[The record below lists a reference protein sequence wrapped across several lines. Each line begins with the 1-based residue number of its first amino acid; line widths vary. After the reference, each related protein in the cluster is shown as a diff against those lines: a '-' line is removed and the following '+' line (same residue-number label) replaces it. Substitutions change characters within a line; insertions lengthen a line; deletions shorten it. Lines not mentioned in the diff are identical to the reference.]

1 MRLMWYW
8 HFILVCEV
16 HNSNSFLI
24 TLIQVAE
31 QILNNKQLEFYKW
44 DGDLSQL
51 LQNVREKL
59 NKVAEVISCY
69 PQYCIFLF
77 YFKILLLFTPKLLW
91 NLSSKPEILIQLV
104 CLFVIFFQNNFVNHP
119 VIIQKKL
126 ICVWVFSGLDQRGEE
141 SLFGR
146 N

>member
-1 MRLMWYW
+1 MWYW

-31 QILNNKQLEFYKW
+31 QILNKKELEFYKW

-69 PQYCIFLF
+69 P
-77 YFKILLLFTPKLLW
+77 
-91 NLSSKPEILIQLV
+91 
-104 CLFVIFFQNNFVNHP
+104 
-119 VIIQKKL
+119 
-126 ICVWVFSGLDQRGEE
+126 
-141 SLFGR
+141 
-146 N
+146 

>member
-1 MRLMWYW
+1 MWYW

-31 QILNNKQLEFYKW
+31 QILNKKELEFYKW

-59 NKVAEVISCY
+59 NKVAEVIYCY
-69 PQYCIFLF
+69 P
-77 YFKILLLFTPKLLW
+77 
-91 NLSSKPEILIQLV
+91 
-104 CLFVIFFQNNFVNHP
+104 
-119 VIIQKKL
+119 
-126 ICVWVFSGLDQRGEE
+126 
-141 SLFGR
+141 
-146 N
+146 